1 MQRRKLWIISP
12 GHIYVHLCKGFIP
25 EGADNWNRKSTLK
38 QATMCSSA
46 DQKYMYY
53 LLVFN
58 EASKC
63 HDKSNLC

>member
-1 MQRRKLWIISP
+1 M
-12 GHIYVHLCKGFIP
+12 YVHLCKGFIP
-25 EGADNWNRKSTLK
+25 EGADNWNRKCTLK

-46 DQKYMYY
+46 DQNMYY
-53 LLVFN
+53 LLVSN

>member
-1 MQRRKLWIISP
+1 MQHHKLWIISP
-12 GHIYVHLCKGFIP
+12 GLMYVHLCKGFIP
-25 EGADNWNRKSTLK
+25 EGADNWNRKCTLK

-46 DQKYMYY
+46 DQNMYY
-53 LLVFN
+53 LLVSN